1 MKKAV
6 FLDRDGST
14 NHPTPQGE
22 DLICLSRGQK
32 QSRKAV
38 FLDRDG
44 TLIQD
49 RGYICSFPQVGF
61 FTFAAA
67 AVRAMNEAGYLVIVV
82 SNQSAVARGIC
93 SKREVDLL
101 HRQLQN
107 HFKKNGAAI
116 TAFYYCP
123 FLVEGTISR
132 YRRDSKMRKPAP
144 GMLLQAAHD
153 FKLDLPSCFMI
164 GDKTDDILA
173 GKASGCRT
181 MLVRTGQGRSS
192 EISFQSSHPR
202 PDYIADDLLAA
213 SAVIA
218 TLAGLEKNQ
227 SISQEK

>member
-1 MKKAV
+1 MNKAV

-14 NHPTPQGE
+14 NHPTAQRE
-22 DLICLSRGQK
+22 DGICLSRGQK

-49 RGYICSFPQVGF
+49 LGYICCFSQVGF
-61 FTFAAA
+61 FAFAPA

-93 SKREVDLL
+93 SKKEIELL

-116 TAFYYCP
+116 RAFYYCP
-123 FLVEGTISR
+123 FLIDGTVSR
-132 YRRDSKMRKPAP
+132 YRRDSPLRKPAP
-144 GMLLQAAHD
+144 GMLLQAAKD
-153 FKLDLPSCFMI
+153 FELDLASCFMI
-164 GDKTDDILA
+164 GDKADDILA
-173 GKASGCRT
+173 GKTSGCRT
-181 MLVRTGQGRSS
+181 MLVRTGQGRNS
-192 EISFQSSHPR
+192 EISFQGIQPR
-202 PDYIADDLLAA
+202 PDYIVDDLLAA

-218 TLAGLEKNQ
+218 TLAAERKTD
-227 SISQEK
+227 